1 LCIVDAQRLFI
12 IRNSARV
19 NAGPNPAVG
28 LRRPAS
34 SIIYQ
39 KAGGSYK
46 KKLSKLSVLAAAGL
60 FASSTLVSAHHLAA
74 PTNVVCPIVGDVI
87 QANWDD
93 VIDATKYSVNV
104 IATYDTGVSGDPS
117 DDTSMDWDFGTG
129 DRTDELPINQ
139 SDLMIP
145 LSALVHDF
153 GTGAG
158 PQSAVAAQLRVKG
171 LHPGKSQERQNN
183 LFSDFCAPAAPTV

>member
-1 LCIVDAQRLFI
+1 M
-12 IRNSARV
+12 
-19 NAGPNPAVG
+19 
-28 LRRPAS
+28 
-34 SIIYQ
+34 
-39 KAGGSYK
+39 K
-46 KKLSKLSVLAAAGL
+46 KRLSKLTILAAAGL
-60 FASSTLVSAHHLAA
+60 FASSTLVSAHHLLA

-93 VIDATKYSVNV
+93 VLDATKYSVNV

-129 DRTDELPINQ
+129 DRTDGLAMSQ

-153 GTGAG
+153 GTG

-171 LHPGKSQERQNN
+171 LHSGKDQQRQNN
-183 LFSDFCAPAAPTV
+183 LFSELCIPAVAPAA